1 MKNKLA
7 LLLFLAV
14 FSLNVCFANTNRI
27 IAVVNKTPITTFD
40 LNQTRDTLALLYGI
54 EETNAQISKQLYAKA
69 QEVIIMQ
76 NLLKYEAKKLQISIS
91 KDELANQISQIEKSK
106 HLPNG
111 FFKGL
116 FKENGI
122 DYQYFENKI
131 LTETIIQKL
140 QQNFVSLN
148 QVNNDDINQLAINNL
163 FKPAKFLLKTFSTD
177 GSKDYKQFIS
187 LRKKVKSCTAIP
199 KLDKKFKYSE
209 IETEINKLPPM
220 VKISV
225 QNLAVN
231 ETSSILKTDE
241 GFEFFL
247 VCNKQVENLSEQEI
261 AALADSILGNKVN
274 AEMQRFYANIKRN
287 AYIKIYE

>member
-1 MKNKLA
+1 M
-7 LLLFLAV
+7 
-14 FSLNVCFANTNRI
+14 
-27 IAVVNKTPITTFD
+27 
-40 LNQTRDTLALLYGI
+40 
-54 EETNAQISKQLYAKA
+54 
-69 QEVIIMQ
+69 
-76 NLLKYEAKKLQISIS
+76 
-91 KDELANQISQIEKSK
+91 
-106 HLPNG
+106 
-111 FFKGL
+111 
-116 FKENGI
+116 
-122 DYQYFENKI
+122 
-131 LTETIIQKL
+131 
-140 QQNFVSLN
+140 
-148 QVNNDDINQLAINNL
+148 

-177 GSKDYKQFIS
+177 GSNDYKQFIS

>member
-177 GSKDYKQFIS
+177 GSNDYKQFIS

>member
-7 LLLFLAV
+7 LLFLAV

-40 LNQTRDTLALLYGI
+40 LNQTRDTLILLYGI

-76 NLLKYEAKKLQISIS
+76 NLLKQEAKKLQIVVSE
-91 KDELANQISQIEKSK
+91 KELENQISQIEKSK

-116 FKENGI
+116 FKENGL
-122 DYQYFENKI
+122 DYRYFENKI
-131 LTETIIQKL
+131 STETIIQKL

-163 FKPAKFLLKTFSTD
+163 FKPAKFLLKTFSINGD
-177 GSKDYKQFIS
+177 KDYKQFIS
-187 LRKKVKSCTAIP
+187 LHKKVNSCTAIP
-199 KLDKKFKYSE
+199 KLDKKFQYSE

-231 ETSSILKTDE
+231 ETSSILKTGE